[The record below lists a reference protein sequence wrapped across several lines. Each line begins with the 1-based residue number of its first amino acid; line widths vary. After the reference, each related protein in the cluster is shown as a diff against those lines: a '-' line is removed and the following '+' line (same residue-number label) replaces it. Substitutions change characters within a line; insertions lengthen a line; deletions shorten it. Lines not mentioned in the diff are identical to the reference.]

1 MYKKMAGTKGCQPLF
16 IYGVHELLSCTC
28 VRKYSR
34 RLATKRAEKLL
45 VLSGR
50 NIFVTGTTQQSEVIP
65 REYSFIPK
73 CHVLV
78 LTYF

>member
-1 MYKKMAGTKGCQPLF
+1 M
-16 IYGVHELLSCTC
+16 SCAC

-34 RLATKRAEKLL
+34 RPATKQAEKLL

-50 NIFVTGTTQQSEVIP
+50 NIFVTSTTQQPEVIP
-65 REYSFIPK
+65 REHSFIPK
-73 CHVLV
+73 RHVLV